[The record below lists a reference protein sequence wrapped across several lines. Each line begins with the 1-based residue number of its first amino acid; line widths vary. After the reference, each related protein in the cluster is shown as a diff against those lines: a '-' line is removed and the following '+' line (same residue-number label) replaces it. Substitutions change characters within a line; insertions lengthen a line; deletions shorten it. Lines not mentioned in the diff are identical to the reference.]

1 MVSRP
6 MPPAPG
12 FPEPHLTLSEPNAP
26 EGTIVTVTCAAETQA
41 LVTLDGIPAT
51 APGQPAKLQLNA
63 TENDDR
69 RGFFCDATLEVD
81 GETLSKNESIE
92 LRVLCELAFNLSPPS
107 SSSQGPTR
115 SLAVSWKWRL
125 FSRLGSC
132 IYMPLPSDAPRLD
145 DSDCPRSWTWP
156 EGPEQTLRCDA
167 RGNPQP
173 SVHCVRPDGG
183 AVLAL
188 GLLGPV
194 TRALAGTYRCTATND
209 QGQAVKDVTL
219 TVECEW
225 GYMGH
230 TSVWFSGPRGG
241 LTTQEC
247 GNRV

>member
-1 MVSRP
+1 M
-6 MPPAPG
+6 
-12 FPEPHLTLSEPNAP
+12 
-26 EGTIVTVTCAAETQA
+26 VTVTCAAETQA
-41 LVTLDGIPAT
+41 LVTLDGIPAA
-51 APGQPAKLQLNA
+51 APGQPAQLQLNA

-81 GETLSKNESIE
+81 GEILSKNESVE
-92 LRVLCELAFNLSPPS
+92 LRVL
-107 SSSQGPTR
+107 
-115 SLAVSWKWRL
+115 
-125 FSRLGSC
+125 
-132 IYMPLPSDAPRLD
+132 YAPRLD

-173 SVHCVRPDGG
+173 SVHCMRPDGG

-225 GYMGH
+225 GCTGRA
-230 TSVWFSGPRGG
+230 SV
-241 LTTQEC
+241 
-247 GNRV
+247 